1 MDFWACE
8 LCGSWTWIGVITS
21 SMILAASSLLSGCKC
36 LQISM
41 VVLGLAWPRSF
52 ETVITGTSVLNIS
65 ETAMCLKSK
74 PCSNSPCI
82 WRSQASVLV
91 FITKVRLNRWSQLR
105 VVRVCQ
111 CPLWTFGDRT
121 FISKADVFWHFL
133 ISLSFQREGGR
144 QTCITSVENVKFE
157 PPRLKVA

>member
-1 MDFWACE
+1 
-8 LCGSWTWIGVITS
+8 
-21 SMILAASSLLSGCKC
+21 
-36 LQISM
+36 
-41 VVLGLAWPRSF
+41 LGLRALWKLDLDRCDHLIHDPGRQLLAFRIQVSIDIDRRAWFGVAQAFRDCDHW
-52 ETVITGTSVLNIS
+52 TSVLNIS